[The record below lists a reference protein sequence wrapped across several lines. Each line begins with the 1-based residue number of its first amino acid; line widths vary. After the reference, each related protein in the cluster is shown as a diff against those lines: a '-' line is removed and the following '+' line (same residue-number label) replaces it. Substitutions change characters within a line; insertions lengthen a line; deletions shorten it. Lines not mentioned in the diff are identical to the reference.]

1 MNNQPILISFFAN
14 IKHNAWLKLVIN
26 ANPCLDSVITWGK
39 YCENMNVSVNEELS
53 FITTTTTPWLSENI
67 SNKSFNGSEQDIMDL
82 RGNQSKSYAQ
92 CNESVYFICPD
103 PDPLLQACASI
114 TLQSELK
121 VYRNM
126 KIVSINFIL

>member
-1 MNNQPILISFFAN
+1 
-14 IKHNAWLKLVIN
+14 
-26 ANPCLDSVITWGK
+26 
-39 YCENMNVSVNEELS
+39 MNVSVNEELS

-67 SNKSFNGSEQDIMDL
+67 SNKSFNGSEQDVMDL

-121 VYRNM
+121 VYRSM
-126 KIVSINFIL
+126 KVVSINITTSCINFYQV

>member
-1 MNNQPILISFFAN
+1 
-14 IKHNAWLKLVIN
+14 
-26 ANPCLDSVITWGK
+26 
-39 YCENMNVSVNEELS
+39 
-53 FITTTTTPWLSENI
+53 
-67 SNKSFNGSEQDIMDL
+67 MDL

-121 VYRNM
+121 VNKNM
-126 KIVSINFIL
+126 KIMSIHFKQDIFSIIICILYTISFQINLLDVSGLEMVVFRGFWLNPDWLWSSWKHNGYCGIE

>member
-1 MNNQPILISFFAN
+1 
-14 IKHNAWLKLVIN
+14 
-26 ANPCLDSVITWGK
+26 
-39 YCENMNVSVNEELS
+39 
-53 FITTTTTPWLSENI
+53 
-67 SNKSFNGSEQDIMDL
+67 MDL

-121 VYRNM
+121 VYKNM
-126 KIVSINFIL
+126 KIESSTFILSLKLFIEYELYLI

>member
-1 MNNQPILISFFAN
+1 
-14 IKHNAWLKLVIN
+14 
-26 ANPCLDSVITWGK
+26 
-39 YCENMNVSVNEELS
+39 MNVSMNEELS

-121 VYRNM
+121 VYKNM
-126 KIVSINFIL
+126 KILSINFILSLHIQYELHLM

>member
-1 MNNQPILISFFAN
+1 
-14 IKHNAWLKLVIN
+14 
-26 ANPCLDSVITWGK
+26 
-39 YCENMNVSVNEELS
+39 MNVSVNEELS
-53 FITTTTTPWLSENI
+53 YMTTTTTPWLSENI
-67 SNKSFNGSEQDIMDL
+67 SNKSFNGSEQDVMDL

-121 VYRNM
+121 VYKNM
-126 KIVSINFIL
+126 KIESINFIIEYELYFIIVI